1 MKILKIL
8 ITIAISAT
16 IIGCSNNRFKI
27 DTKESDLKIKIERF
41 DKDIF
46 VLDTENIAVGIP
58 ALQAKYGEFFDL
70 YGEYIIGIGSPDS
83 VQFASNLKGFLTDP
97 IIREIY
103 EESLRVFDDVSDI
116 EKKLTVAFKY
126 IEHYFPEKTIP
137 NIYMHVSGFNQQ
149 IIVAED
155 ILSASI
161 DNYLGSDYILYQQ
174 LAELHG
180 YQLIEMTPEKL
191 PSDYIKGWLLSEFPY
206 NSHSEV
212 LLDNMLYRG
221 KIMYLLET
229 FMPSEKE
236 AVLMGYTPE
245 QLKWCYNN
253 QKQMWTYMAENKHI
267 FSTDRMVLAK
277 YINEAPF
284 TAFFPPESPG
294 RTGIW
299 LGWQIIRSYM
309 KNNKDIG
316 LRELMAETD
325 YKKILE
331 MSRYRP

>member
-8 ITIAISAT
+8 ITITISAA
-16 IIGCSNNRFKI
+16 IVGCSNNRFKI
-27 DTKESDLKIKIERF
+27 DTKKSDLKIKIERF

-46 VLDTENIAVGIP
+46 ALRADNAAEEIP
-58 ALQAKYGEFFDL
+58 ALQAKYGAFFDL
-70 YGEYIIGIGSPDS
+70 YAEYILAIGSPDS
-83 VQFASNLKGFLTDP
+83 AAFASNLNGFLTDS
-97 IIREIY
+97 IIRDIY
-103 EESLRVFDDVSDI
+103 EESLRVFNDASDI
-116 EKKLTVAFKY
+116 EKKLTTAFKY

-137 NIYMHVSGFNQQ
+137 SVYMHVSGFNQQ
-149 IIVAED
+149 IVAAED

-161 DNYLGSDYILYQQ
+161 DNYLGADYVYYQK
-174 LAELHG
+174 LADIHS
-180 YQLIEMTPEKL
+180 YQLLEMTPEKL
-191 PSDYIKGWLLSEFPY
+191 PSDYVKGWLLSEFPY

-221 KIMYLLET
+221 KIMFLLET
-229 FMPSEKE
+229 IMPGEKE

-245 QLKWCYNN
+245 QLKWCRDN
-253 QKQMWTYMAENKHI
+253 QKLMWTYMAENKHL
-267 FSTDRMVLAK
+267 FSTDRMTLAK

-284 TAFFPPESPG
+284 TSFFPPESPG
-294 RTGIW
+294 RTSIW

-309 KNNKDIG
+309 KNNKEIG
-316 LRELMAETD
+316 LPELMEQTD